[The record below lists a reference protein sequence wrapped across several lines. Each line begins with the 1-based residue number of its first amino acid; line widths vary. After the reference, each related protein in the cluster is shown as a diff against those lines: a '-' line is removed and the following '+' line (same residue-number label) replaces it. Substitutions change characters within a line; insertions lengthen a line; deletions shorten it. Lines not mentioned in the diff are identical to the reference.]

1 MRLLFGLQS
10 RPPSCT
16 TPELACFGMSLEML
30 LAAYIAILSPNIA
43 IYISCALN
51 LRIRSQTPLQS
62 TYVDGSHE
70 MSSMS
75 SQVPHSSRK
84 LIEVLS
90 RSDVASWGTRPHSA
104 DIPIVYPISILAPRR
119 RRRPRQLEL
128 CPCCCRRILGRDR
141 TAHAV
146 FGSAIVSI
154 FLSTDK

>member
-1 MRLLFGLQS
+1 
-10 RPPSCT
+10 
-16 TPELACFGMSLEML
+16 MSLEML

-51 LRIRSQTPLQS
+51 LRIRSQLPLQS

-104 DIPIVYPISILAPRR
+104 DIPIVFLAP

-141 TAHAV
+141 TAHAA
-146 FGSAIVSI
+146 FGSAICI
-154 FLSTDK
+154 NLPINR